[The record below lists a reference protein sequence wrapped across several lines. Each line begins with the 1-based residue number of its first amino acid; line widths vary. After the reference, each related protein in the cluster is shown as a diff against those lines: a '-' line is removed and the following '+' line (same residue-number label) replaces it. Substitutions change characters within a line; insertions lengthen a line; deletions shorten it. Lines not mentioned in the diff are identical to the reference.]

1 MKILQP
7 FLSLSGLAERAVAH
21 AHKIVERWDVPH
33 EVEVDGHIVPV
44 PADLDDRT
52 PRMWGLADGRRIT
65 NVLTLDEL
73 GTGGPNPAI
82 PLLLALIP
90 LSMFLLF
97 VAPLWVAWIF
107 GLVAMIFSWRAVGF
121 KLTAVAE
128 ILAALPFY
136 GMVLHGSRYGYL
148 RPGVLESRFFSP
160 VGGAFPNAGPSGL
173 LSFFDGPVGR
183 LLLYA
188 IPLLIL
194 VFLIIAVAAYFFS
207 NRQNRSGLVHTARSF
222 LLLAA
227 VVLGSLFA
235 SAFLPICAYIP
246 MVIFPAWYVR
256 RERTAYLRQLAAM
269 DNLFPGE
276 SLVKSNAHLEARKK
290 QAQNAAQDRSPFID
304 LGVALGVLTEELD
317 GYAPDG
323 GLPVGL
329 TINDLAQHLLVVGT
343 SGTGKTSGVLRPLI
357 AQYVDVKA
365 GGLLVLDGKG
375 SLAAEMKGLPGYTC
389 IDPSVAL
396 GLIEGLGPEDV
407 TRALASVGAHFGKN
421 KGNSSFFTSEAS
433 TMIFHA
439 GVILEAL
446 VAAGVAG
453 YAWTLH
459 CWINLLIN
467 LNADPRKEGERLE
480 GLLANSAPETDGNTL
495 LLVDAL
501 TYVVST
507 IVSYSSETRS
517 NIWATVQSWTSPI
530 VQHVDLVRW
539 AHTEHGID
547 ISQIDTGGLFGI
559 SLPEVKFGKAGLL
572 VQSLIKERV
581 FNILRRRVT
590 DPKPDQ
596 KKIAIVVDEAQELIG
611 DADKAFLPVARGLG
625 GIAVYAS
632 QSIDAFHARIGN
644 KDEAN
649 AFLDTFSS
657 QVILRSSDLSLK
669 WIATRLG
676 NTIRPSWKG
685 DGSAIGYMASLD
697 SLATASLSSTAHEG
711 TSLYRSL
718 RRQGAGQF
726 RYGDMYGRDYG
737 HIDDLHIQAMT
748 TVEFQAK
755 PLVTLDEADSKL
767 AEPFVAIV
775 QVQRG
780 GVRRRDFAKLTPKFD
795 FKTPGG
801 DPTSITA

>member
-33 EVEVDGHIVPV
+33 EVEVDGHVVPV

-65 NVLTLDEL
+65 SVLTLDEL
-73 GTGGPNPAI
+73 ATGGPNPAI
-82 PLLLALIP
+82 PLILALIP
-90 LSMFLLF
+90 LSTLLLF
-97 VAPLWVAWIF
+97 FAPIWITAIVSSIALIFTWRVAGW
-107 GLVAMIFSWRAVGF
+107 

-128 ILAALPFY
+128 ILSTLPFY
-136 GMVLHGSRYGYL
+136 GVMLHARYGIGTRVMTDPSPMGGYL
-148 RPGVLESRFFSP
+148 SPPTSLFAGVPLVLGALA
-160 VGGAFPNAGPSGL
+160 VGTL
-173 LSFFDGPVGR
+173 LTV
-183 LLLYA
+183 A
-188 IPLLIL
+188 IG
-194 VFLIIAVAAYFFS
+194 FAVVNFFS
-207 NRQNRSGLVHTARSF
+207 NNKYTQPNGQPQAKRSGLVHTGRSA
-222 LLLAA
+222 LLLVA
-227 VVLGSLFA
+227 VIVVSLFLA
-235 SAFLPICAYIP
+235 RLSPVFAFFP
-246 MVIFPAWYVR
+246 MVILPAWYVR

-269 DNLFPGE
+269 DNFFPGE

-329 TINDLAQHLLVVGT
+329 TIDDLAQHLLVVGT

-357 AQYVDVKA
+357 AQYVDAKA

-446 VAAGVAG
+446 VEAGVAG

-480 GLLANSAPETDGNTL
+480 GLLANFAPETDGNTL

-547 ISQIDTGGLFGI
+547 ISRIDTGGLFGI

-676 NTIRPSWKG
+676 NTVRPSWKG
-685 DGSAIGYMASLD
+685 NGSAIGYMASLD

-780 GVRRRDFAKLTPKFD
+780 GVRRRDFVKLTPKFD

-801 DPTSITA
+801 DPASITA